1 MKSKKSR
8 VFQFKLSEVGR
19 TLGMDNDIRT
29 AIERKLK
36 QTIDGIEETLQQLVE
51 KRKLGITD
59 IRKALSGL
67 KPSFSLLSQRW
78 VLEIL
83 YVLLF
88 MGPLGFNEIKKSLEI
103 SSRSLSDKL
112 KSLESLGYIKRNVS
126 IGPPVRVTYGLTRR
140 GIEVSLLALPLI
152 YYMSSS
158 SSAEKS
164 KSI

>member
-1 MKSKKSR
+1 MS
-8 VFQFKLSEVGR
+8 
-19 TLGMDNDIRT
+19 MDEDIRN

-36 QTIDGIEETLQQLVE
+36 QTIKGIEETLQQMVE
-51 KRKLGITD
+51 RRKLGVED
-59 IRKALSGL
+59 IRRALSGL

-88 MGPLGFNEIKKSLEI
+88 MGPLGFNEIKRSLEI

-112 KSLESLGYIKRNVS
+112 KSLESLGYIKRN
-126 IGPPVRVTYGLTRR
+126 IFTGPPVRTTYELTRK

-158 SSAEKS
+158 SPVMEE
-164 KSI
+164 